1 MLATFFSINFA
12 ISVEIRRIFRY
23 KECRIRYNSAII
35 RYNMSSMIEA

>member
-23 KECRIRYNSAII
+23 KNAEFAII
-35 RYNMSSMIEA
+35 PL